1 MTTFVER
8 LDSLRKKHDLTITEA
23 YELIGVPYQTYYNW
37 AHGESFPRPDG
48 IKKIAEAYGVTTAWL
63 MTGEEPAKET
73 TTEKA
78 EPEVVAKPE
87 REVVTEET
95 IPTKPSEPAR
105 TYKIYENP
113 QSRSSRSIRYHSKD
127 AQALQDVNTVINQIK
142 YMNVDRDKKK
152 SIHKTMSEIRMD
164 LECKVFYGDDE
175 M

>member
-8 LDSLRKKHDLTITEA
+8 LDSLRKKHDLNVTEA
-23 YELIGVPYQTYYNW
+23 CELIGVPYPTYYNW
-37 AHGESFPRPDG
+37 VHGDSFPRPDG

-63 MTGEEPAKET
+63 MTGEEPAKEAPT
-73 TTEKA
+73 KKE
-78 EPEVVAKPE
+78 EPEVVPKPE

-113 QSRSSRSIRYHSKD
+113 QSRSRSVRYHSKD
-127 AQALQDVNTVINQIK
+127 AQALQDINTVINQIK
-142 YMNVDRDKKK
+142 YMNIDRDKKK
-152 SIHKTMSEIRMD
+152 SVHKTMSEIRMD
-164 LECKVFYGDDE
+164 LECKVFYGDDD

>member
-8 LDSLRKKHDLTITEA
+8 LDSLRKKHELSVNEA
-23 YELIGVPYQTYYNW
+23 CELIGVPYQTSYNW
-37 AHGESFPRPDG
+37 AHGDSFPRPDG

-63 MTGEEPAKET
+63 MTGKDPEETQVEKKE
-73 TTEKA
+73 E
-78 EPEVVAKPE
+78 PE
-87 REVVTEET
+87 REVVTEEK

-142 YMNVDRDKKK
+142 YMNIDRDKKK
-152 SIHKTMSEIRMD
+152 SIHKTMSEIRMN

>member
-8 LDSLRKKHDLTITEA
+8 LDDLRKKHELTVTEA
-23 YELIGVPYQTYYNW
+23 CELIGVPYQTYYNW
-37 AHGESFPRPDG
+37 AHGDSFPRPDG

-63 MTGEEPAKET
+63 MTGNEPADAQIEKKE
-73 TTEKA
+73 E
-78 EPEVVAKPE
+78 PE

-113 QSRSSRSIRYHSKD
+113 QSRSRSVRYHSKD
-127 AQALQDVNTVINQIK
+127 AQALQDINTVINQIK
-142 YMNVDRDKKK
+142 YMNIDRDKKK
-152 SIHKTMSEIRMD
+152 SVHKTMSEIRMD
-164 LECKVFYGDDE
+164 LECKVFYGDDD